1 MIRAKL
7 PKMKSKIISILF
19 SLLCFNFAFGQLI
32 EVSQLK
38 TDYRTK
44 PLGFDNPKPEF
55 SWIIKSS
62 ARGTNQT
69 SYEILVSDNLR
80 KLENG
85 DGNSWKSGKMM
96 SGATFGI
103 PYNGN
108 PLKSFTRYYWK
119 VRIAD
124 ESGKVTAWSEPSWFE
139 TSMMKATDWTAKWI
153 SDQRALPTKDED
165 FYKETPNPLLR
176 KNLILKN
183 EVKSAR
189 LYIAGLG
196 YFIAYINGQRVGNN
210 MLDMPWTQYGK
221 QVIYN
226 TFDVT
231 SLLSKGENAIGV
243 MLGNGW
249 YNPMPIKLFG
259 AFNLRDVLTVG
270 KPCVKAQLRIT
281 FRNGTTE
288 TIVTDQSWKAGE
300 GPILTNSV
308 YLGEK
313 YDARLEQNGWNKTGF
328 DDKNWT
334 AVKLEDG
341 PKGQLIAQYIPPIRA
356 TQILKPVKITEPKPG
371 VYLFDFGQN
380 FAGVPRLKIKAAAGT
395 TVIMRGGED
404 IHPDGTLNYYTVIA
418 GMLKEMWNL
427 NGGPGCPKDPINTN
441 TYICKGNGDEVFTP
455 EFTFSS
461 FRYVEVT
468 GLLGKPNL
476 DMLEGVR
483 MNADLQETGSFEC
496 SNAMFNKIQ
505 DITKWTFLSNVFSI
519 QSDCPAREKLGYG
532 ADIVTTAEAFSYNY
546 DMSSFYRK
554 VVQDFVNDVRPNG
567 GMPEIAPNVGINSES
582 MGGDTGSPGWQL
594 AFPYGMKVLHDFY
607 GDIATVKKNYE
618 MLKKQVDFMH
628 SVTPTH
634 IVEKCIS
641 DHASLDEK
649 PVALSATAFYYHHVL
664 ILIEF
669 AKKLNKT
676 DDLIKYQ
683 ALANDIKAAFV
694 ARFLK
699 AGTGVYDNGTQA
711 AQLIALNYN
720 LVPENERSAVVDH
733 LMLEIFNRHKGHLST
748 GIFATKFL
756 FDFFRTENRNDVA
769 YTVANQREFPGWGN
783 MLANGATT
791 LYENW
796 VYPDLVDSQNHPMF
810 GSISEWFYRS
820 LLGINPLAPGFT
832 NFEIKPQPTGD
843 LTYAKGYYDA
853 VVGRI
858 VSYWKV
864 EGTKFKLNV
873 IVPANTT
880 ALIYVPSLPKQTV
893 LEGNKPAENVL
904 GLKFIEFKNGCSV
917 YQATSGNYAF
927 ESKYQK

>member
-1 MIRAKL
+1 
-7 PKMKSKIISILF
+7 MKTKITSILF
-19 SLLCFNFAFGQLI
+19 FLLLSNLTFGKKLEI
-32 EVSQLK
+32 SQLK
-38 TDYRTK
+38 TDYRTA
-44 PLGFDNPKPEF
+44 PLGFDNPVPEF
-55 SWIIKSS
+55 SWKVQSTE
-62 ARGTNQT
+62 RGAAQT
-69 SYEILVSDNLR
+69 AYEIVVSDSQS
-80 KLENG
+80 KLEKG
-85 DGNSWKSGKMM
+85 QGNVWETGKIM
-96 SGATFGI
+96 SNATFGI
-103 PYNGN
+103 TYAGK
-108 PLKSFTRYYWK
+108 PLQSFTRFFWK
-119 VRIAD
+119 VRITD
-124 ESGKVTAWSEPSWFE
+124 QNGKNSAWSQPAWFE
-139 TSMMKATDWTAKWI
+139 TSMMRSTDWTAKWI
-153 SDQRALPTKDED
+153 SVQRTLPTKDED

-196 YFIAYINGQRVGNN
+196 YSIAYINGQRVGNN
-210 MLDMPWTQYGK
+210 MLDMPWTQYAK
-221 QVIYN
+221 QIIYS

-231 SLLSKGENAIGV
+231 AMLNKGENAIGV

-249 YNPMPIKLFG
+249 YNPMPIKLFTQ
-259 AFNLRDVLTVG
+259 FNVRDVLTVG

-281 FRNGTTE
+281 YINGKTE
-288 TIVTDQSWKAGE
+288 TVITDQSWKTGD

-313 YDARLEQNGWNKTGF
+313 YNARLEQKGWNDIGF
-328 DDKNWT
+328 NDKNWT
-334 AVKLEDG
+334 NAKIENG
-341 PKGQLIAQYIPPIRA
+341 PAGQLVAQYIPPVRA
-356 TQILKPVKITEPKPG
+356 TKILKPVKITEPKPG

-380 FAGVPRLKIKAAAGT
+380 FAGVPRLKLKAPAGT

-441 TYICKGNGDEVFTP
+441 TYISKGSGDEIFTP

-468 GLLGKPNL
+468 GLLQKPDLN
-476 DMLEGVR
+476 DLEGLR
-483 MNADLQETGSFEC
+483 MNADLQESGSFEC

-505 DITKWTFLSNVFSI
+505 DVTKWTFLSNVFSI

-554 VVQDFVNDVRPNG
+554 VVQDFANDVRPNG
-567 GMPEIAPNVGINSES
+567 GMPEIAPNIGINSES

-594 AFPYGMKVLHDFY
+594 AFPYGLKVLHDFY
-607 GDIATVKKNYE
+607 GDISVVNKNYDV
-618 MLKKQVDFMH
+618 LKRQVDFMH

-634 IVEKCIS
+634 IVEKCIA
-641 DHASLDEK
+641 DHASLDKK

-669 AKKLNKT
+669 AQKLNIT
-676 DDLIKYQ
+676 QDVATYQ
-683 ALANDIKAAFV
+683 ALANEIKTAFV

-699 AGTGVYDNGTQA
+699 VGTGVFDNGTQA
-711 AQLIALNYN
+711 AQLFALNYN
-720 LVPENERSAVVDH
+720 LVPENERSAAVDH
-733 LMLEIFNRHKGHLST
+733 LMLEIFNKHKGHLST
-748 GIFATKFL
+748 GIFATKFI

-796 VYPDLVDSQNHPMF
+796 TYPDLVDSQNHPMF

-820 LLGINPLAPGFT
+820 LLGINPLAPGFSK
-832 NFEIKPQPTGD
+832 FEIKPQPTGD
-843 LTYAKGYYDA
+843 LTYAKGHYDA

-858 VSYWKV
+858 VSDWRI
-864 EGTKFKLNV
+864 EGTKFYLKV
-873 IVPANTT
+873 SVPANTT
-880 ALIYVPSLPKQTV
+880 AMIYVPSLEKKLV
-893 LEGNKPAENVL
+893 LEKGMPAENAV
-904 GLKFIEFKNGCSV
+904 GLKFIEMKNGYSI
-917 YQATSGNYAF
+917 YQAVAGNYAF